1 MQTNISAKN
10 IKRLA
15 ALASVEDAEFG
26 RLRSLVLE
34 IATVQPRK
42 RRRWKL
48 LRQNHSELYKR
59 IADSGLFDYLLDE
72 QECWPMHDDDAG
84 FDDQSVSWE
93 DVWREHEEP

>member
-10 IKRLA
+10 IQRLA

-26 RLRSLVLE
+26 RLRNLVLE
-34 IATVQPRK
+34 IANVQPRK

-59 IADSGLFDYLLDE
+59 IADAGLFDHLLDE
-72 QECWPMHDDDAG
+72 QECWPMHDDDACS
-84 FDDQSVSWE
+84 DEQSLSWE
-93 DVWREHEEP
+93 DVWLENDEP